1 MANTKEGDLKTYLG
15 RMWPRFAATGLEPG
29 TRGRRYYD
37 RCEAIQAGM
46 EVAGTRE
53 FIAGIKHAI
62 VYDPRRYPTEPQVWV
77 RYGAVNAPMPVTVA
91 FVAAVFWQRGRR
103 VRVRDASGKCLVVK
117 ADQVYPSREAL
128 EKAARKGG

>member
-37 RCEAIQAGM
+37 R
-46 EVAGTRE
+46 RS
-53 FIAGIKHAI
+53 
-62 VYDPRRYPTEPQVWV
+62 PR
-77 RYGAVNAPMPVTVA
+77 
-91 FVAAVFWQRGRR
+91 
-103 VRVRDASGKCLVVK
+103 
-117 ADQVYPSREAL
+117 